1 MPVLFPKNATAPTNI
16 VPQGVQQHAV
26 ATAEYDASLP
36 FKSLALYVGV
46 GGNVRL
52 WLWGDEAYAAS
63 GTVIFGVISGTV
75 GAVIDGT
82 TVTVA
87 TASYATAT
95 LAAAALAAAI
105 NADPTIGLGQ
115 VVYATNI
122 YPINGDAVI
131 AALAENTTPAL
142 GTASNIVTVFYKNP
156 SPDGDDITLVAS
168 GTGVTVGAAT
178 LDGSD
183 GSTLRYNMAS
193 GRDYLMRVRQILDA
207 DTTAEQLVIWR

>member
-1 MPVLFPKNATAPTNI
+1 MSVIFPKNATAPANLF
-16 VPQGVQQHAV
+16 PQGVEQHAV
-26 ATAEYDASLP
+26 AEAEYDAELP

-52 WLWGDEAYAAS
+52 WLWGDTTYAAS
-63 GTVIFGVISGTV
+63 NTVIFGAISGSV

-87 TASYATAT
+87 AASYTTAT
-95 LAAAALAAAI
+95 LAASALAAAI
-105 NADPTIGLGQ
+105 NIDATVGLGQ
-115 VVYATNI
+115 VVYATNV
-122 YPINGDAVI
+122 YPINGDEVI
-131 AALAENTTPAL
+131 QSLAENRLPP

-156 SPDGDDITLVAS
+156 SPDGDDTTLVAS
-168 GTGVTVGAAT
+168 GTGVTVGGAT

-207 DTTAEQLVIWR
+207 DTTAEQLVVWR